1 MPVFNQS
8 RSNIIRLIFA
18 GMFLVIA
25 AQLFHLQIISAKY
38 KKQAQENALFRKS
51 IYPTRGIIYDRKGR
65 AILNNTILYDLM
77 VTPSQVKNI
86 DTAYFCQLLG
96 IDTAEF
102 RSRIL
107 DARYRNGPF
116 RPTIFEDLLPPD
128 MYARL
133 EENIWKFPGFNLQ
146 ERPVRVYPFNAAAHI
161 MGYVGEVDSGI
172 LKRSNNFYQL
182 GDYVGRSGLEQ
193 YYERELMGQR
203 GIEFWI
209 KDNKNRLVGHYQDK
223 TLDTPAVAGK
233 NLHTYMD
240 IELQQL
246 AERLLVGKT
255 GAIVAIEPSTG
266 GILAMASGPSYDP
279 NSLTGPDKQT
289 NYARLALDASGPLL
303 NRAIKGQYA
312 AGSTYKPIGA
322 LIGLDENVITPASG
336 IGCLGYYYGC
346 ARPVK
351 CDEKVP
357 GHAANLRL
365 AIAHSCN
372 SFFCNAFRLEVDNP
386 EFHSSRT
393 GLMKWKEYV
402 NAFGLGHR
410 LGVDLPSE
418 DRGNIPDTAV
428 YDKEYNHSWNS
439 CTMVTMGIGQDKMLV
454 TPLQMANAMCIVANK
469 GFFYTPH
476 FVRSIEGTEEEDTL
490 LSRFHMKH
498 EPVTHISDEAYNV
511 VQSGMQD
518 VVEIGTGR
526 PARIPGINICGK
538 TGTAENK
545 QVIDGRV
552 VKLHNHSLFVCFAP
566 RENPRIAVAVIV
578 ENGGY
583 GGDQA
588 APIASLMVE
597 KYLNDTIR
605 TERLPLIDRIA
616 GQNLMPR
623 YLVRLQFRAD
633 SIRAADWA
641 RQSGDSSRWLKYQAP
656 AFRAMMQDTFPGS
669 KSPLLQALLK
679 MPALKSLAFLKGK
692 PPAVT
697 PSAAAPAPGGTPPA
711 GASPAGTSPGGATQG
726 RDSSHPAKA
735 PGRADSGRSAPRS
748 VPPPA
753 PAHKKDS
760 TQGATTLFYQR
771 RPIARPDK
779 TPKEEPAGR

>member
-25 AQLFHLQIISAKY
+25 AQLFHLQIISKKY
-38 KKQAQENALFRKS
+38 KQQAQENALFRKS

-77 VTPSQVKNI
+77 VTPAQVKNI
-86 DTAYFCQLLG
+86 DTAYFCQLLE
-96 IDTAEF
+96 IDSAEF

-107 DARYRNGPF
+107 DAKFKNGPF

-146 ERPVRVYPFNAAAHI
+146 ERPVRVYPYNAAAHI
-161 MGYVGEVDSGI
+161 MGYVGEVDSAI

-193 YYERELMGQR
+193 YYERELMGER

-209 KDNKNRLVGHYQDK
+209 KDNRNRLVGHYQDK
-223 TLDTPAVAGK
+223 NLDTPAVAGK

-246 AERLLVGKT
+246 AERLLSGKT
-255 GAIVAIEPSTG
+255 GAVVAIEPSTG

-279 NSLTGPDKQT
+279 NSLTGPDKQS
-289 NYARLALDASGPLL
+289 NYARLALDVSGPLL

-312 AGSTYKPIGA
+312 AGSTYKPVGA
-322 LIGLDENVITPASG
+322 LIGLDEGVITPASG
-336 IGCLGYYYGC
+336 IQCLGFYYGC
-346 ARPVK
+346 NNRVYK

-372 SFFCNAFRLEVDNP
+372 SFFYNTFRLELDNP
-386 EFHSSRT
+386 EFHSVRK
-393 GLMKWKEYV
+393 GLTKWKEYV

-410 LGVDLPSE
+410 IGVDLPSE
-418 DRGNIPDTAV
+418 DGGNIPDTTA
-428 YDKEYNHSWNS
+428 YDKEYNHTWNS
-439 CTMVTMGIGQDKMLV
+439 CTMVTMGIGQDKMQV

-469 GFFYTPH
+469 GYYYTPH
-476 FVRSIEGTEEEDTL
+476 FVKDIEGAPEDDTL
-490 LSRFHMKH
+490 LSRFHIKH
-498 EPVTHISDEAYNV
+498 EPVTHISDEDYNV

-518 VVEIGTGR
+518 VIEIGTGR
-526 PARIPGINICGK
+526 PARIPGINMCGK

-545 QVIDGRV
+545 LRIDGRV
-552 VKLHNHSLFVCFAP
+552 VKMNNHSLFVCFAP
-566 RENPRIAVAVIV
+566 RENPKIAVAVIV

-583 GGDQA
+583 GGAQA
-588 APIASLMVE
+588 APIASLLVE

-605 TERLPLIDRIA
+605 TERLALEDEVTGR
-616 GQNLMPR
+616 NLMPG
-623 YLVRLQFRAD
+623 YLVRLQFKA
-633 SIRAADWA
+633 
-641 RQSGDSSRWLKYQAP
+641 DSSR
-656 AFRAMMQDTFPGS
+656 
-669 KSPLLQALLK
+669 
-679 MPALKSLAFLKGK
+679 
-692 PPAVT
+692 
-697 PSAAAPAPGGTPPA
+697 AAEWAR
-711 GASPAGTSPGGATQG
+711 QG
-726 RDSSHPAKA
+726 RDSSRWIKYQTPSFRAMMLDTLAGSRSPLYLNLKKA
-735 PGRADSGRSAPRS
+735 APYKSALAERLARQRAAAAAAAASSGTANPPNPGQAQPDSGHRIPSPGQAAPDTGRTLPPKKDS
-748 VPPPA
+748 GIRTKPKSTVPSSPPA
-753 PAHKKDS
+753 PQKDSGTTNNPVHKDS
-760 TQGATTLFYQR
+760 TR
-771 RPIARPDK
+771 
-779 TPKEEPAGR
+779 